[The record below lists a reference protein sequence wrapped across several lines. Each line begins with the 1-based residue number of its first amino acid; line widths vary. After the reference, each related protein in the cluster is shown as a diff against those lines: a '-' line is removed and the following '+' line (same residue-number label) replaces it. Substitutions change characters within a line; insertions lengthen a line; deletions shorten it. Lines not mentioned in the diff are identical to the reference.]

1 MSRRARQVGW
11 AGWLLVTTLGCAS
24 PVSKT
29 QSAEAAV
36 RHFFSVL
43 PTGDCQVLA
52 PLLATGGSARP
63 CVETVRELRAHGL
76 GLVGIVGS
84 TVDGRDAEAV
94 LVRAWVTHGGRERPA
109 PWLLRVERQRG
120 AWRVRF

>member
-1 MSRRARQVGW
+1 M
-11 AGWLLVTTLGCAS
+11 
-24 PVSKT
+24 
-29 QSAEAAV
+29 

-84 TVDGRDAEAV
+84 SVDGRDAEAV
-94 LVRAWVTHGGRERPA
+94 IVRARVAHGGRERPA